1 MKPCCS
7 GLLAV
12 ICSLP
17 VLAQS
22 PDVALHTAADLG
34 QVEAKLIATAK
45 AAPTGFAVSALDEFS
60 NARTLLVVRVHTGPA
75 ERHQLWADQM
85 IVEKGT
91 LTVVYGGE
99 MQQEQPGTSP
109 GESTGS
115 GVTGGKEIVLHP
127 GDILHIPAG
136 IPHWVKLNP
145 GVATTYFVIKEK

>member
-1 MKPCCS
+1 MPTDSDGRK
-7 GLLAV
+7 
-12 ICSLP
+12 I
-17 VLAQS
+17 
-22 PDVALHTAADLG
+22 DLG
-34 QVEAKLIATAK
+34 RLLRPHAASLTVAIVAVMVEGGAKRIGCPVIPAGTGNTEMQLQAIA
-45 AAPTGFAVSALDEFS
+45 AL
-60 NARTLLVVRVHTGPA
+60 RPA
-75 ERHQLWADQM
+75 FYAGTPSFLKM

-109 GESTGS
+109 GESTGA

-145 GVATTYFVIKEK
+145 GVTTTYFVIKEK